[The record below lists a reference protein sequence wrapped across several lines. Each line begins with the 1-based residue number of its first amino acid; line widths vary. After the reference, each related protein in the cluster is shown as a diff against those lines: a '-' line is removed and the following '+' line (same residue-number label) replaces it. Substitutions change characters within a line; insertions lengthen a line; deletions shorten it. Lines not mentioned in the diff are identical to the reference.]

1 MHNLESFF
9 ITSYAYFSPVG
20 KEFLWYKGV
29 MHMPAMGRSKLGIR
43 MSALSIAGLGLL
55 WCVSVLFPTVTAG
68 LSNGS
73 EYIGL
78 LAFLIMHNMEPGY
91 WLLCVAMLAGLC
103 VLLFDK
109 GSVNMVR
116 IISIMLFAGESIA
129 LLFYFTDAFT
139 RIRLPEIVLL
149 TIWLLIGLSGVIFYL
164 FSLINKK
171 VSTLTSVIFGLGLV
185 ILALGGFMR
194 LFLTM

>member
-1 MHNLESFF
+1 MQAIE
-9 ITSYAYFSPVG
+9 
-20 KEFLWYKGV
+20 K
-29 MHMPAMGRSKLGIR
+29 SKLGIR
-43 MSALSIAGLGLL
+43 MSGLSIAGMGLL
-55 WCVSVLFPTVTAG
+55 WCLSVLFPTVTSG

-73 EYIGL
+73 EYTGL
-78 LAFLIMHNMEPGY
+78 LAFLIMHNLEPGY